1 MKLAAIFFVT
11 GLILAM
17 SDGPWF
23 PWVNLAGVCIFSLS
37 PVAAWRMDRKSQRRI
52 INESIN
58 RR

>member
-1 MKLAAIFFVT
+1 MTAILFIT

-23 PWVNLAGVCIFSLS
+23 PWLNLAGVCIFSLS